1 MFDIGFLEMMVIG
14 VLALIVLGPE
24 RLPGAIK
31 SLIQTVRS
39 VKEMANGFKQEVS
52 AQIDAH
58 ELHANLKKAEALG
71 MQNIGKDLQ
80 ASVDQLK
87 EAAASVQRPYK
98 KDESNTIGSPS
109 IVDKSVDNSNVDKDK
124 ADKSLAAEYQGVPL
138 PENLDH
144 ANQAHADFDD
154 YQHNETSH
162 QAEASEFNEMLNKPS
177 NAESSDVKAQ
187 QPIAQERQQ
196 SASPASH
203 KDVNKNNE

>member
-87 EAAASVQRPYK
+87 EAAASVQRPYR
-98 KDESNTIGSPS
+98 KDEANTIGAPG
-109 IVDKSVDNSNVDKDK
+109 SVDSSAVDTSSDYKDK

-138 PENLDH
+138 PENLDK
-144 ANQAHADFDD
+144 ANQPHADFDD
-154 YQHNETSH
+154 YQHNEPPNHADAT
-162 QAEASEFNEMLNKPS
+162 EFNEAPNTPQPIDQ
-177 NAESSDVKAQ
+177 AP
-187 QPIAQERQQ
+187 QPIAKEAQKNLSSAAQE
-196 SASPASH
+196 H
-203 KDVNKNNE
+203 VNKNNE